1 MEIKI
6 NAVRFDI
13 DQKLVDFVNKKV
25 SKLDKFY
32 DAILG
37 VEVFLRVE
45 KLQAEEN
52 KVAEIRVNIPGN
64 DLFVKKQTNTFEE
77 SVSQAVDSLTRS
89 LGKTKEK
96 QRGV

>member
-6 NAVRFDI
+6 NAVRFEI
-13 DQKLVDFVNKKV
+13 DRKLVDFINRKVNK
-25 SKLDKFY
+25 LEKFY

-52 KVAEIRVNIPGN
+52 KVAEIKVVIPGN
-64 DLFVKKQTNTFEE
+64 DLFVKKQTGTFEE
-77 SVSQAVDSLTRS
+77 SVSQAVDSLYN
-89 LGKTKEK
+89 LLVKTKEK
-96 QRGV
+96 QRGL

>member
-52 KVAEIRVNIPGN
+52 KVAEIKVNIPGN

>member
-6 NAVRFDI
+6 NAVRFEI
-13 DQKLVDFVNKKV
+13 DQKLVDFINKKV
-25 SKLDKFY
+25 AKLDKFY

-52 KVAEIRVNIPGN
+52 KVAEIKVVIPGN
-64 DLFVKKQTNTFEE
+64 DLFVKKQTDTFEE
-77 SVSQAVDSLTRS
+77 SVSQAVDSLS
-89 LGKTKEK
+89 NLLVKTKEK
-96 QRGV
+96 QRGM

>member
-13 DQKLVDFVNKKV
+13 DQKLVDFINKKV
-25 SKLDKFY
+25 GKLDRFY
-32 DAILG
+32 DSILAA
-37 VEVFLRVE
+37 EVFLRVE

-52 KVAEIRVNIPGN
+52 KIAEIRLEIPGN

-77 SVSQAVDSLTRS
+77 SVSQAVDALTRS
-89 LGKTKEK
+89 LSKTKEK
-96 QRGV
+96 LRGN

>member
-37 VEVFLRVE
+37 GEVFLRVE

>member
-45 KLQAEEN
+45 KLQAE
-52 KVAEIRVNIPGN
+52 
-64 DLFVKKQTNTFEE
+64 
-77 SVSQAVDSLTRS
+77 
-89 LGKTKEK
+89 
-96 QRGV
+96 

>member
-89 LGKTKEK
+89 LGKTKE
-96 QRGV
+96 